1 MRPGFTNE
9 ASVTERILAAYD
21 GLPNSERLIADYV
34 LAHPNAIT
42 KMSAKDIAQSSG
54 SSAASMSRFVKSLGF
69 SGFAELSFALERDE
83 VVRSP
88 AEAPEGLFSR
98 ANLDEI
104 IDYVLAVK
112 MEELTATARYLKTS
126 KLSEVVELIRNARLT
141 IFAGVGN
148 SISTAQNAAFKLTQ
162 TGYRATACSTSDGSS
177 LIALTL
183 SEQDVL
189 VLISTTG
196 YSKRLVNVVENA
208 HKVGASVVIITD
220 KEDSELGHLADI
232 VLKTSTHDRLLTRNL
247 RFSQNPINFVIE
259 LITVLLYH
267 GSTDAEELARIF
279 DENMFFDRGLRKT
292 DDSATTP

>member
-1 MRPGFTNE
+1 MRPGSIND
-9 ASVTERILAAYD
+9 ASVTERILATYD

-34 LAHPNAIT
+34 LAHPNAIA

-69 SGFAELSFALERDE
+69 SGFAELSFALERDGAA
-83 VVRSP
+83 STT
-88 AEAPEGLFSR
+88 AEDPESLFSR

-112 MEELTATARYLKTS
+112 MEELTATARYLKSS

-177 LIALTL
+177 LVALTL
-183 SEQDVL
+183 SEEDVL

-208 HKVGASVVIITD
+208 HKVGASVVTITD
-220 KEDSELGHLADI
+220 KEDSELGRLADI

-279 DENMFFDRGLRKT
+279 DENMFFDKDLSKT
-292 DDSATTP
+292 DDCDATS